1 MRQLKK
7 NKQKMY
13 YSQRNGW
20 QDEYEL
26 DEDGEVKTIV
36 IDGEDV
42 PVPTGEKKLSYGSVV
57 EFYANINGKLN
68 DAIVRAFGVDNS
80 DNHAQITA
88 NKDEFPFVVGTR
100 IWLKS
105 DVKYIDASETTVDQD
120 SADYEVRGVLRE
132 GLNEDM
138 FYLVVLNH
146 EDEEDDNS

>member
-1 MRQLKK
+1 MLMMRQ
-7 NKQKMY
+7 NKQHMY
-13 YSQRNGW
+13 YSQRIGW
-20 QDEYEL
+20 QEQYEV
-26 DEDGEVKTIV
+26 DDYGNIKYIE
-36 IDGEDV
+36 IDGEQV
-42 PVPTGEKKLSYGSVV
+42 PIPTGEKKLTYGAVN

-80 DNHAQITA
+80 DNHAQITS

-105 DVKYIDASETTVDQD
+105 DVLYVDEDKTIVDQD

-146 EDEEDDNS
+146 EDT

>member
-1 MRQLKK
+1 MF
-7 NKQKMY
+7 
-13 YSQRNGW
+13 YSQRIGW
-20 QDEYEL
+20 QEEYEL
-26 DEDGEVKTIV
+26 DEDGNIKTME
-36 IDGEDV
+36 IDGEIV
-42 PVPTGEKKLSYGSVV
+42 PVKTGEKKLTYGDVV

-88 NKDEFPFVVGTR
+88 DKDEFPFVVGTR

-105 DVKYIDASETTVDQD
+105 DVKYIDASKTIVDQD

-146 EDEEDDNS
+146 EDDE